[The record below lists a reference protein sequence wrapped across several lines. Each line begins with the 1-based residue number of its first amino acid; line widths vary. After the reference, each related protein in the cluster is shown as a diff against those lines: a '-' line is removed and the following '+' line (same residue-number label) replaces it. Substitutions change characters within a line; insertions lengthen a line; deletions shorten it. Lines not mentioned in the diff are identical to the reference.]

1 MKNINEKKIIQN
13 IIEMTGDLSKY
24 KMLQGLEI
32 IKGIGDD
39 AAYWKS
45 GDFGYCVTS
54 DTLVENVHFKS
65 IYFSATLLNSS
76 APTSIC
82 SCKFLFLSFCV
93 FNAFSALVNLFL
105 S

>member
-13 IIEMTGDLSKY
+13 IIEKTGDLSKY
-24 KMLQGLEI
+24 KMPQGLEI

-54 DTLVENVHFKS
+54 DTLVENVHFK
-65 IYFSATLLNSS
+65 
-76 APTSIC
+76 
-82 SCKFLFLSFCV
+82 
-93 FNAFSALVNLFL
+93 
-105 S
+105 